1 MTYSRYT
8 GPKENGALALPH
20 LGGNSKP
27 SFQYQD
33 LVLALGG
40 GGFKKGL
47 NRVGKV
53 LTSFFRIP
61 LTAFGVLVGS
71 SDRSLE
77 SLTAILGRIWRQYCV
92 IQGLKTKGKA

>member
-40 GGFKKGL
+40 GVS
-47 NRVGKV
+47 R
-53 LTSFFRIP
+53 
-61 LTAFGVLVGS
+61 
-71 SDRSLE
+71 
-77 SLTAILGRIWRQYCV
+77 
-92 IQGLKTKGKA
+92 KA